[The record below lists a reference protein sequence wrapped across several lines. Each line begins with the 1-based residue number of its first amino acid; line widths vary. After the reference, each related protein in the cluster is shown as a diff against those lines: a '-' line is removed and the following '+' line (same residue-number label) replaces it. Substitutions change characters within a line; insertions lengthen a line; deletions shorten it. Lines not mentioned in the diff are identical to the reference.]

1 MSGMSRRQYFG
12 VIAGATG
19 GLLAAAC
26 DLGAEPSA
34 TTQSKPAVTIRV
46 LTALVAIPEDLD
58 IIWKEIGTRFAEE
71 QPHLTLERHDFGLL
85 GAPWDQRP
93 LHELIRELVAAGEL
107 ADIFQTIATLT
118 GLYFTEGAL
127 LGLSHYAKRDG
138 YDLTDYWPAALTAAQ
153 WQGELLALP
162 IEVSPKLLYCN
173 AELFAQADVTI
184 PDQAWSWEDF
194 LAAARK
200 LTNQEAA
207 EPVYG
212 FTPFSAFN
220 YVDTLPWLWGNG
232 GAMLSAD
239 LRRSSVAQPEAQ
251 AALQWLAELGL
262 VHQVAPRADTLDG
275 TERLSLFV
283 AGRAAMFY
291 FSWAP
296 PGQITDV
303 RLQAP
308 RFRYV
313 AVEPPRGSVQPATST
328 VLDGF
333 HIARA
338 TEVPDEAWTFLAWW
352 TGPAAQHWYR
362 TGSSWRERADPPARR
377 SLATELAD
385 RYGAAALAALE
396 YARHVPLHPQLS
408 DLLDVYDAGLQ
419 PVWTG
424 EQSVATATAEV
435 ARRQNDLL
443 AKGLP

>member
-1 MSGMSRRQYFG
+1 MSGMSRRRYFG
-12 VIAGATG
+12 GIAVAAG

-26 DLGAEPSA
+26 DPGAGPTV
-34 TTQSKPAVTIRV
+34 TTQRKAAVTIRV
-46 LTALVAIPEDLD
+46 LTTPDAPSESLDAI
-58 IIWKEIGTRFAEE
+58 WQEIGARFAEE
-71 QPHLTLERHDFGLL
+71 QPHLTLERHDFGVL

-107 ADIFQTIATLT
+107 ADVFQTITTLT

-127 LGLSHYAKRDG
+127 LSLSDYAKRDS

-173 AELFAQADVTI
+173 EELFARAGVPI
-184 PDQAWSWEDF
+184 PAQAWSWEDF

-200 LTNQEAA
+200 LTHQEAA

-212 FTPFSAFN
+212 FTPFSAFD

-232 GAMLSAD
+232 GAMFSAD
-239 LRRSSVAQPEAQ
+239 LSRSQVAQPEAQ
-251 AALQWLAELGL
+251 AALQWFADLGL
-262 VHQVAPRADTLDG
+262 AHQVTPRADTLDG

-283 AGRAAMFY
+283 AGRAAMFS
-291 FSWAP
+291 FSWVL
-296 PGQITDV
+296 PGEITDV

-313 AVEPPRGSVQPATST
+313 AVEPPRGPIQPASST
-328 VLDGF
+328 VLGGY

-352 TGPAAQHWYR
+352 TGAAAQHWYR
-362 TGSSWRERADPPARR
+362 TSSSWSTRADPPARR

-385 RYGAAALAALE
+385 RYGAAALAALC

-435 ARRQNDLL
+435 ARRQNELL
-443 AKGLP
+443 AKGGP

>member
-1 MSGMSRRQYFG
+1 MSGMSRRRYFG
-12 VIAGATG
+12 GIAAVTG

-26 DLGAEPSA
+26 DLGAGPTV

-46 LTALVAIPEDLD
+46 LTTLDAPSEVLDAIWQEV
-58 IIWKEIGTRFAEE
+58 GARFAEE
-71 QPHLTLERHDFGLL
+71 QPHLTLERHDFGVL
-85 GAPWDQRP
+85 GAPWDPRP

-107 ADIFQTIATLT
+107 ADIFQTISTLT

-138 YDLTDYWPAALTAAQ
+138 YDLTDYWPAVLTASR

-173 AELFAQADVTI
+173 TELFAQAGVTI
-184 PDQAWSWEDF
+184 PAQAWSWEDF

-200 LTNQEAA
+200 LTDREAA

-212 FTPFSAFN
+212 FTPFSAFD

-232 GAMLSAD
+232 GAMFSAD
-239 LRRSSVAQPEAQ
+239 LRRSLVAQPEAQ
-251 AALQWLAELGL
+251 AALQWLVDLGL
-262 VHQVAPRADTLDG
+262 AHHVTPRADKLDG
-275 TERLSLFV
+275 TERLNLFV
-283 AGRAAMFY
+283 AGQAAMFY
-291 FSWAP
+291 RSWML
-296 PGQITDV
+296 PGQITDI

-313 AVEPPRGSVQPATST
+313 AVEPPRGPVQPATSIIPYSY
-328 VLDGF
+328 

-338 TEVPDEAWTFLAWW
+338 SEVPDEAWTFLAWW

-362 TGSSWRERADPPARR
+362 TGSSWRERADPPARQ
-377 SLATELAD
+377 SVATELAD

-408 DLLDVYDAGLQ
+408 ALLDVYDEGLQ

-424 EQSVATATAEV
+424 EQSVAAATAEV
-435 ARRQNDLL
+435 ARRQNELL
-443 AKGLP
+443 AKALP